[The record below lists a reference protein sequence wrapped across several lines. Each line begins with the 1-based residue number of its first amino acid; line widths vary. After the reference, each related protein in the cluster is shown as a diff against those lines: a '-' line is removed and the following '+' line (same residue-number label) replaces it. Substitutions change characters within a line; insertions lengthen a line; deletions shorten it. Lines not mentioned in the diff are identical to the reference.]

1 MKSLLSFI
9 APLPIVAGCATPS
22 QMALDAEVRRLCA
35 IDGGIRVY
43 EQVRLPAERFD
54 QYGQIKFYRPTQG
67 ENALGPEYLV
77 KSTTQYYQRGNP
89 EVWRDHYQILRR
101 SDGKLLGEAVSY
113 SRRGGDI
120 PGPWHSS
127 SYGCPKE
134 AGEVTLIKR
143 IFIKDQNKIGET
155 Q

>member
-1 MKSLLSFI
+1 MRWLILVSL
-9 APLPIVAGCATPS
+9 PLLLTAGCATPT
-22 QMALDAEVRRLCA
+22 QLALDAEVRRLCA

-43 EQVRLPAERFD
+43 EQVKLPVEEFD
-54 QYGQIKFYRPTQG
+54 QYGQINFYRPTQG

-77 KSTTQYYQRGNP
+77 KSITQYYQRGNP

-143 IFIKDQNKIGET
+143 IFIKDHNKTGET